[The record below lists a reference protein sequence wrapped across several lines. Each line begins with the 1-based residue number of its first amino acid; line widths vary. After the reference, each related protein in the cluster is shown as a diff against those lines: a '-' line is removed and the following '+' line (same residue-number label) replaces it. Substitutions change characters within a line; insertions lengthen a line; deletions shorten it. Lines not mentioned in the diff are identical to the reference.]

1 MPPRKRKRAERD
13 DEPLMEV
20 CPVCDEPQ
28 VPRAFPAHVR
38 MCRINQRNA
47 DQMRVDAQMAGKK
60 NGRRAETK
68 MPKLRLNKSHK
79 ARARRAVQ
87 EPASLDIDMGYQPQE
102 PLPDLQL
109 PPADP
114 DSDPSIPLV
123 RLPSHYVLTIPH
135 RHSGLPATILPLN
148 NPPPLQ
154 TPRTFATGMN
164 PAKPYRPFRTYAD
177 YDFTSNCVRWAKGD
191 KQIKEELD
199 RLRTGIWVDGKS
211 KITFRTVKDVKDAL
225 RVARHVVPGI
235 VQFERTTITVDFT
248 HDAETKRFSGAF
260 NVQLDFRDAWKV
272 VRSWVCDE
280 TLAPH
285 STWFSVE
292 KFYCRG
298 GTCVEHKE
306 VLIDEPWTGR
316 TWREVDDSLP
326 GWTGQTWKE
335 GLQGPQNQYPS
346 CYLPLHIWLDKGMV
360 STKVK
365 MHPILLRGLWIHS
378 AIRNASGNGGSALLG
393 YITMPPELRNTDW
406 KTLSGPEKEDFAR
419 LKSTI
424 YNSIN
429 SKILDSLKARSHYGE
444 TFRFGDGIYR
454 TAYPGILI
462 ESMDFQE
469 LACWLAIR
477 SAIANFPCPKCLVP
491 KHRLA
496 ELTQPFKHRSPAAM
510 ANVVRRA
517 RKKGTKKEREVLLRN
532 SGLHDI
538 EQILWGFANSDPYK
552 ASSYDTLHWTDGGK
566 FGRHLWEHV
575 KEVLINM
582 GETNEFNK
590 CMQNLPRW
598 RGMDHISAATLIDF
612 AEGNTFL
619 DILKEI
625 DKDFNFLKQHYTCHA
640 PGDIREK
647 GTTNHMSTRPGEGF
661 QQEVNRHYDRTNG
674 RDAEHQMVLIDEN
687 EEAMARLDMI
697 VADSKAQE
705 KQAAEDSEDGA
716 AVVADAV
723 SSDVH
728 WCLAAPNAR
737 MSSARFEA
745 QMTRASVSQD
755 FDGFDIALRE
765 FLANRYPEF
774 QISFEQILEV
784 QSFRAV
790 HLEFQSRVDWSPQR
804 DILRCS
810 PSFFGHPRYDCVLFN
825 AEEDPLS
832 LARLVALLR
841 CKVPDGRSFDLAF
854 VRRFKNS
861 KWRPRTDW
869 KGCRVVEEA
878 SKSAFLPLEHIARGA
893 FLARAWGTT
902 RTNLFFPL
910 DTVDDDMFLRLNNIE

>member
-1 MPPRKRKRAERD
+1 
-13 DEPLMEV
+13 
-20 CPVCDEPQ
+20 
-28 VPRAFPAHVR
+28 

-60 NGRRAETK
+60 NGRRAKTK
-68 MPKLRLNKSHK
+68 MPKLRLNKLHK
-79 ARARRAVQ
+79 ARRAVQ
-87 EPASLDIDMGYQPQE
+87 EPASLDIDMGYQPLTNLKS
-102 PLPDLQL
+102 PYLTCSFRLPIPTQ
-109 PPADP
+109 
-114 DSDPSIPLV
+114 IPLFLLFV
-123 RLPSHYVLTIPH
+123 CPH
-135 RHSGLPATILPLN
+135 ITSSPFHI
-148 NPPPLQ
+148 
-154 TPRTFATGMN
+154 TPQTFATGMN

-225 RVARHVVPGI
+225 GVARHVVPGI
-235 VQFERTTITVDFT
+235 VQFERTTITIDFT

-316 TWREVDDSLP
+316 TWQEVDDSLL

-335 GLQGPQNQYPS
+335 FPKGLQGPQNQYPS

-378 AIRNASGNGGSALLG
+378 AIRNASENGGSALLG
-393 YITMPPELRNTDW
+393 YITM
-406 KTLSGPEKEDFAR
+406 
-419 LKSTI
+419 
-424 YNSIN
+424 
-429 SKILDSLKARSHYGE
+429 ARSHYGE

-454 TAYPGILI
+454 TPYPGILI

-590 CMQNLPRW
+590 W
-598 RGMDHISAATLIDF
+598 SHAESDHISAATLIDF

-625 DKDFNFLKQHYTCHA
+625 DKDFNFLEQHYTYHA

-728 WCLAAPNAR
+728 WRLAAPNAR

-765 FLANRYPEF
+765 FFANRYPEF

-784 QSFRAV
+784 QYFRAV

-810 PSFFGHPRYDCVLFN
+810 PSFFGTIVCFSMRKKT
-825 AEEDPLS
+825 LS
-832 LARLVALLR
+832 LARLVTLLR

-854 VRRFKNS
+854 VRRFKKLQVATKN
-861 KWRPRTDW
+861 RLE
-869 KGCRVVEEA
+869 G
-878 SKSAFLPLEHIARGA
+878 LPCC
-893 FLARAWGTT
+893 
-902 RTNLFFPL
+902 
-910 DTVDDDMFLRLNNIE
+910 